1 MRPLTINQRWIFV
14 GVRATVNI
22 VRQGNMVNRVA
33 NNIMRQVIN
42 KTGLKLTRQG
52 NMTSDVGDER

>member
-14 GVRATVNI
+14 GVRVTVNI

-33 NNIMRQVIN
+33 NNIMRQGVN
-42 KTGLKLTRQG
+42 KTGLRLTRQG
-52 NMTSDVGDER
+52 NMVSKTGDER